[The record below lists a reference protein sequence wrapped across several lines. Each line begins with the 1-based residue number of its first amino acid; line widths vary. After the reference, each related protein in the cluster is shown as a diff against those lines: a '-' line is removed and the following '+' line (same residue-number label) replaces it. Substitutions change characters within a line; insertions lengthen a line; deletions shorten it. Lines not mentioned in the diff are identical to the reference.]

1 MLPFWCKTCQSQ
13 LIESFENTLDGWT
26 VQNGNYTAGFS
37 TTTGVTDGSYSLSLT
52 GTANPSY
59 GQMLGSPSTTLL
71 TSELAGASALS
82 FDVYAPGGSFGY
94 YLQFDVDINNNDTG
108 YVSLDSYSYPGVSI
122 GGETTVTVPISAS
135 LQSALAA
142 SPNGTSIYIQVGGGY
157 SDGNETF
164 YLDNL
169 RLTPAAVP
177 EPATLALLGLGMAGG
192 SAAPPPQCVKIG
204 FLKSYAG
211 LAKAKPALRF
221 IFHSKQI
228 LHLSFCQC

>member
-1 MLPFWCKTCQSQ
+1 MKKTLLILSVGLILQNASAQ
-13 LIESFENTLDGWT
+13 LLIESFENTLDGWT

-52 GTANPSY
+52 GTAAPSY
-59 GQMLGSPSTTLL
+59 GQILGSPSTTLL

-94 YLQFDVDINNNDTG
+94 YLQFDVDINNSDTG
-108 YVSLDSYSYPGVSI
+108 YVSLDGYSYPGVSI

-142 SPNGTSIYIQVGGGY
+142 SPNGTSIYIQVGGGF

-164 YLDNL
+164 YLDNIQ
-169 RLTPAAVP
+169 LTPAP
-177 EPATLALLGLGMAGG
+177 EPATLALFGLGLAGVMVFRRRN
-192 SAAPPPQCVKIG
+192 A
-204 FLKSYAG
+204 
-211 LAKAKPALRF
+211 
-221 IFHSKQI
+221 
-228 LHLSFCQC
+228 

>member
-1 MLPFWCKTCQSQ
+1 MKKTLFLSVGIAAFLVQNVSAQ
-13 LIESFENTLDGWT
+13 LIESFENTLDGWS
-26 VQNGNYTAGFS
+26 VLQGAYTAGFS

-52 GTANPSY
+52 GTAGPSY

-94 YLQFDVDINNNDTG
+94 YLQFDVVNNSDTG
-108 YVSLDSYSYPGVSI
+108 YMSLDGYSYSGVSI
-122 GGETTVTVPISAS
+122 GGESTVTVPVSAS

-164 YLDNL
+164 YLDNV
-169 RLTPAAVP
+169 RLTPAP
-177 EPATLALLGLGMAGG
+177 EPATLALMGLGMA
-192 SAAPPPQCVKIG
+192 SLIMIRRRK
-204 FLKSYAG
+204 
-211 LAKAKPALRF
+211 
-221 IFHSKQI
+221 
-228 LHLSFCQC
+228 

>member
-1 MLPFWCKTCQSQ
+1 MKKTLFLSVGIAAFLVQNVSAQ

-26 VQNGNYTAGFS
+26 VQNGSYTAGFS

-52 GTANPSY
+52 GTTGPSY

-82 FDVYAPGGSFGY
+82 LDVYAPGGSFGY
-94 YLQFDVDINNNDTG
+94 YLQFDIDINNNDTG

-142 SPNGTSIYIQVGGGY
+142 SLNPTSIYIQVGGGY

-164 YLDNL
+164 YLDNVQ
-169 RLTPAAVP
+169 LTPVP
-177 EPATLALLGLGMAGG
+177 EPATLALFGLGMAG
-192 SAAPPPQCVKIG
+192 VMV
-204 FLKSYAG
+204 
-211 LAKAKPALRF
+211 LRRRNA
-221 IFHSKQI
+221 
-228 LHLSFCQC
+228 

>member
-1 MLPFWCKTCQSQ
+1 MKKTLLILSVGLILQNASAQ

-26 VQNGNYTAGFS
+26 VQNGSYTAGFS

-52 GTANPSY
+52 GTTGPNY

-94 YLQFDVDINNNDTG
+94 YLQFDVDINNSDTG
-108 YVSLDSYSYPGVSI
+108 YQSLDSYSYPGVSI
-122 GGETTVTVPISAS
+122 GGETTITVPISAS

-142 SPNGTSIYIQVGGGY
+142 SPNGTSIYIQVGGGF

-164 YLDNL
+164 YLDNI
-169 RLTPAAVP
+169 RLVP
-177 EPATLALLGLGMAGG
+177 EPATLALFGLGMAGVMVFRRRN
-192 SAAPPPQCVKIG
+192 A
-204 FLKSYAG
+204 
-211 LAKAKPALRF
+211 
-221 IFHSKQI
+221 
-228 LHLSFCQC
+228 